1 MDLKIVDVKVALEDQ
16 FTLGQFTAKGTFVIM
31 ELPNYYI
38 EMQFKSECIKGE
50 QTGEKFY
57 SAGIPFPCYF
67 KIEFTGAKDLLKDD
81 KAILTATD
89 PRIVPDVVV
98 KALSSHADV
107 KALGKEHHL
116 QMLQELL
123 SD

>member
-1 MDLKIVDVKVALEDQ
+1 MDLKIADVKIALQD
-16 FTLGQFTAKGTFVIM
+16 QFTAKGTFVIM
-31 ELPNYYI
+31 ELPGYYI
-38 EMQFKSECIKGE
+38 KMQFKSECIKGE

-57 SAGIPFPCYF
+57 SATVPFPCYF

-116 QMLQELL
+116 QMLQSLL